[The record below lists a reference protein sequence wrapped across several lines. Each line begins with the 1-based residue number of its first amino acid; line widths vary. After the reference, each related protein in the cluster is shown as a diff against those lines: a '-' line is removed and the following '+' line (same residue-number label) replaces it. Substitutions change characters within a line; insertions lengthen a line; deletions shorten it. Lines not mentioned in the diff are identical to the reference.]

1 MSKIV
6 ETFIHMS
13 FVSVFR
19 YFLLAGIPFAFFYLF
34 FPNYFRRFKI
44 QERYALPEDFLR
56 EIWYSM
62 QSSLMFIVIALL
74 IWFTPVKNYTRIYD
88 QLSDYPVWYLF
99 FSVFLSLVIHDT
111 YFYWLHRGLH
121 TTSLY
126 KQTHQVHHQS
136 INPSPWTAYS
146 FHLLE
151 AIGEGMILLVIVVLI
166 PMHQFGIL
174 LFTIAAFAINV
185 YGHLGYETAPKWF
198 RHSWLFEVLNTS
210 VHHNLHH
217 SKFVGNYGLYFRCWD
232 RLMKTENPDYV
243 KTYDAVIAKR
253 AASAPKVIVP
263 KSI

>member
-13 FVSVFR
+13 FVSIFR
-19 YFLLAGIPFAFFYLF
+19 YFLLAGIPFLLFYLLL
-34 FPNYFRRFKI
+34 PNYFKRFKI
-44 QERYALPEDFLR
+44 QERYATHKDFIR

-62 QSSLMFIVIALL
+62 QSSMMFIVIALL
-74 IWFTPVKNYTRIYD
+74 IWFTPIKNYTLIYD
-88 QLSDYPVWYLF
+88 HLHEYPTWYLF
-99 FSVFLSLVIHDT
+99 LSVFLSLVIHDT

-121 TTSLY
+121 TQFFY

-146 FHLLE
+146 FHVLE
-151 AIGEGMILLVIVVLI
+151 AVGEGMILLVIVLII
-166 PMHQFGIL
+166 PMHQFNIL

-217 SKFVGNYGLYFRCWD
+217 SKFVGNYGLYFRFWD

-243 KTYDAVIAKR
+243 KQYDAVMAKR
-253 AASAPKVIVP
+253 AGTDPVVLKAETV
-263 KSI
+263 

>member
-1 MSKIV
+1 MNKLV

-19 YFLLAGIPFAFFYLF
+19 YFLLAGLPFLLFYLF

-44 QERYALPEDFLR
+44 QDRYATQKDFLR

-74 IWFTPVKNYTRIYD
+74 IWFTPIKNYTLIYD
-88 QLSDYPVWYLF
+88 HLHDYPVCYLF
-99 FSVFLSLVIHDT
+99 ASVFLSLVIHDT

-121 TTSLY
+121 TTFFY

-146 FHLLE
+146 FHVLE
-151 AIGEGMILLVIVVLI
+151 AVGEGMILLVIVLI
-166 PMHQFGIL
+166 IPIHQLGIL

-217 SKFVGNYGLYFRCWD
+217 SKFVGNYGLYFRFWD

-243 KTYDAVIAKR
+243 KQYDAVMAKR
-253 AASAPKVIVP
+253 RAGAAARLQAEAV
-263 KSI
+263 